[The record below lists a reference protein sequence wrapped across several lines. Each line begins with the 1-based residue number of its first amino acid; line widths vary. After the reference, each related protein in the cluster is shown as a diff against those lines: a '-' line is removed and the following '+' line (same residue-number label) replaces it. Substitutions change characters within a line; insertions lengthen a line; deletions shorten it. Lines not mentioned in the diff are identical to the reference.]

1 MPRAWSRR
9 RLGSRSRSR
18 AAHGAPPEPARAW
31 RRRAPLCA
39 VPGESAALTE
49 KNNQAAFGWAG
60 EDGKDELGNPA
71 GFRRPTLRVK

>member
-1 MPRAWSRR
+1 
-9 RLGSRSRSR
+9 
-18 AAHGAPPEPARAW
+18 
-31 RRRAPLCA
+31 
-39 VPGESAALTE
+39 LTE